1 FAVLLK
7 FHTRYGRFPRDR
19 SEVPDRAVDFLART
33 SRSASTPSVTTPS
46 PWGRT
51 PERGSVMSERGAPR
65 AIGMAVAP
73 ALDGPPCA
81 CPRRGPLRAPLA
93 APAFAVRTAARC
105 AHLFSVPARRG
116 EARRSPGAAVGGAAT
131 GRTTARAPEA
141 LSRASVPAGRLP
153 GRDALAVP
161 ALAVPALAVPA
172 LVSARGD
179 AAPGPLAPA
188 TAAPARVPA
197 HPLSPQHHL
206 VKEKPEMTPQSAPR
220 AAAAAPAP
228 ARRHRGAAR

>member
-1 FAVLLK
+1 
-7 FHTRYGRFPRDR
+7 
-19 SEVPDRAVDFLART
+19 
-33 SRSASTPSVTTPS
+33 
-46 PWGRT
+46 
-51 PERGSVMSERGAPR
+51 MSDRGAPR

-81 CPRRGPLRAPLA
+81 CPRWGPLRAPLA

-105 AHLFSVPARRG
+105 AHLLSVPARRG
-116 EARRSPGAAVGGAAT
+116 LARRSPGADTV
-131 GRTTARAPEA
+131 RTTARAPEA

-161 ALAVPALAVPA
+161 ALAVPALA
-172 LVSARGD
+172 VSARGD